1 MNNMNNKFPAYICDK
16 EGNRYILN
24 EKVYENQIYHIT
36 CWTILI
42 DNKEFFVKIL
52 NYGQI
57 NDNKLKNDLLTS
69 YKKEADALSKFPF
82 INNIPHLKFSYDD
95 RKMYYIVMDKIPGI
109 SLKKW
114 LQLNKKDSL
123 NYKDVVERLEIIK
136 QLVLIMQKIKING
149 IYLSHKDLKPENI
162 MINNKK
168 VYIIDFGCL
177 LSKRIRNIGTRNYQA
192 PEQILNSDNHCL
204 PSSKTDI
211 FSLGQILYELLNGEV
226 PNFDREY
233 VDNID
238 GKSWIKRPKINESLK
253 SIKEL
258 RFDDLCELAL
268 QMTER
273 DADKRC
279 TYDTITRTIN
289 NIIGAHNNGNIRKR
303 KFNS

>member
-109 SLKKW
+109 SLKNGCS
-114 LQLNKKDSL
+114 LIKKIVST
-123 NYKDVVERLEIIK
+123 IK
-136 QLVLIMQKIKING
+136 MLL
-149 IYLSHKDLKPENI
+149 KDLK
-162 MINNKK
+162 
-168 VYIIDFGCL
+168 
-177 LSKRIRNIGTRNYQA
+177 
-192 PEQILNSDNHCL
+192 
-204 PSSKTDI
+204 
-211 FSLGQILYELLNGEV
+211 LLN
-226 PNFDREY
+226 N
-233 VDNID
+233 
-238 GKSWIKRPKINESLK
+238 
-253 SIKEL
+253 
-258 RFDDLCELAL
+258 
-268 QMTER
+268 
-273 DADKRC
+273 
-279 TYDTITRTIN
+279 
-289 NIIGAHNNGNIRKR
+289 
-303 KFNS
+303 